1 MTGDHKHGL
10 YAGHNHG
17 YDYGYG
23 SRDGRYDPNDRYY
36 RRTMPQRP
44 PLPYDGSLKD
54 VFNAAV
60 KEAVQHYPELKGT
73 FLFVNAGEMT
83 MNHDLDPRKTALRSE
98 QEIQQFATQMVR
110 EAQGGSA
117 FATKIEQAGLH
128 VMTYNPLPFRLFT
141 TKDQPYEM
149 EAMATFYH
157 ELGHLVA
164 PGAFGSPT
172 EGLAENVADVF
183 AILKHIQKYG
193 DDSKAIEM
201 GSWAR
206 AWRFVLEGQGDHFT
220 TLSIDAMPKLLEK
233 LDVKALTPAETAA
246 LSARVALQNTPHI
259 EVMATVAH
267 NFRAVK
273 RTIAQTG
280 NVEEGLKALAEITLG
295 DDHAKRETYFTFR
308 IGSSA
313 LQRFLDGKVGFD
325 AETQKMLFGKQIWRD
340 TSPIKLE
347 GRYWD
352 DVRDRMAERRAQL
365 DKEGVLLGMP
375 HLKEPRAAKPA
386 NTNDAPPP
394 PKKSGG
400 WSLFGNN

>member
-10 YAGHNHG
+10 FAGHNHG
-17 YDYGYG
+17 YGHRDDGYG
-23 SRDGRYDPNDRYY
+23 SPYNSRY
-36 RRTMPQRP
+36 RTAVPERP
-44 PLPYDGSLKD
+44 PLPYEGSLKE

-60 KEAVQHYPELKGT
+60 KEAVIQYPQLKGT

-83 MNHDLDPRKTALRSE
+83 MNSDVDLRRSGFRDE
-98 QEIQQFATQMVR
+98 NDLQKFAGQMVR
-110 EAQGGSA
+110 EAEGGSA
-117 FATKIEQAGLH
+117 FATKIAQLGLH

-164 PGAFGSPT
+164 PAAFGSPT

-183 AILKHIQKYG
+183 AILRHIQKYG
-193 DDSKAIEM
+193 EDSKAIEM
-201 GSWAR
+201 GSWGR
-206 AWRFVLEGQGDHFT
+206 AWRFVLTGQGDHFT

-233 LDVKALTPAETAA
+233 LDVQALTPAETAA

-259 EVMATVAH
+259 EVMATVAR
-267 NFRAVK
+267 NFQEVK
-273 RTIAQTG
+273 RIIARTG
-280 NVEEGLKALAEITLG
+280 DLEAALKKMAEITLS
-295 DDHAKRETYFTFR
+295 DDHERAETYFTFR

-325 AETQKMLFGKQIWRD
+325 VETQKMLFGQQVSRD
-340 TSPIKLE
+340 TTPIKLE

-365 DKEGVLLGMP
+365 ANEGVLLGMP
-375 HLKEPRAAKPA
+375 HLKDPRAPKAA
-386 NTNDAPPP
+386 NANIEPPKP
-394 PKKSGG
+394 PKKSG
-400 WSLFGNN
+400 WNLFGND